1 MKFSEIDWSILRGAL
16 ILLVISVVIATVALN
31 MSYSFW
37 NQQDTAL
44 KRTNAKLLSA
54 RGQYHALD
62 DEEDIIATYLPRY
75 ASLEEEG
82 IIGREHRL
90 DWIDVLRETARV
102 VQVPRLEYAIEAQ
115 RQFDA
120 GVDLN
125 VGDYSAYASSMRVT
139 LGLLHEGDLVRFL
152 SGLMEKASGLVGV
165 TGCEMTRAGEALI
178 SQPRASNVNAM
189 CVLRFITI
197 RGPESQPGASS

>member
-31 MSYSFW
+31 MSYSFS
-37 NQQDTAL
+37 NEQDTAL

-62 DEEDIIATYLPRY
+62 DEEDIIASYLPRY
-75 ASLEEEG
+75 AALEEEG
-82 IIGREHRL
+82 VIGREHRL
-90 DWIDVLRETARV
+90 DWIDVLRETARI
-102 VQVPRLEYAIEAQ
+102 VQVPRLEYSIEAQ
-115 RQFDA
+115 QRFDV

-125 VGDYSAYASSMRVT
+125 VGDYSAYASSMRVS
-139 LGLLHEGDLVRFL
+139 LGLLHEGDLVSFL
-152 SGLMEKASGLVGV
+152 SGLTEKASGLVGV
-165 TGCEMTRAGEALI
+165 TGCEMTRGGQTLI
-178 SQPRASNVNAM
+178 NQPRASNVTAR

-197 RGPESQPGASS
+197 RGPESKPGASS